1 MSNSSHINC
10 QLSAVCG
17 EKAPAHSTGATG
29 YGTSTVAR
37 KTTKAAV
44 HHNTPN
50 EWSVKPCG
58 SSQ

>member
-10 QLSAVCG
+10 QLPAVCG

-29 YGTSTVAR
+29 YGSSTVAK

-44 HHNTPN
+44 HKWYHNTPN
-50 EWSVKPCG
+50 E
-58 SSQ
+58 

>member
-10 QLSAVCG
+10 RLSAVCG
-17 EKAPAHSTGATG
+17 EEAPAHSTGATG

-44 HHNTPN
+44 R
-50 EWSVKPCG
+50 K
-58 SSQ
+58 